1 LGDAEVAFDYDMST
15 TQSNQAF
22 FWIGL
27 FGIVA
32 TGAMV
37 GVGGDNYWGLAHLGS
52 FDTPF
57 ASGKST
63 ALLAAVAI
71 YVGLSDLVAFG
82 VIFAGA
88 VVIVQRLRGRA
99 SPS

>member
-37 GVGGDNYWGLAHLGS
+37 GVGGDNYWGLVS
-52 FDTPF
+52 F
-57 ASGKST
+57 S
-63 ALLAAVAI
+63 V
-71 YVGLSDLVAFG
+71 
-82 VIFAGA
+82 
-88 VVIVQRLRGRA
+88 
-99 SPS
+99 SPKRRPI